1 MSRAPCRPARAS
13 LLTPLPRSLA
23 AKFGRFLPRGVYAP
37 INTFFHEDESLDLDT
52 FKKHA
57 QYVASAGGE
66 LLSSLAPP
74 TLSPLASSPQAP
86 QADPCSSA
94 LAVGLVALGSMGE
107 GASLGPPAA
116 ARAS

>member
-66 LLSSLAPP
+66 LPSPPSLPRPQPTRLVSSG
-74 TLSPLASSPQAP
+74 TAS
-86 QADPCSSA
+86 
-94 LAVGLVALGSMGE
+94 
-107 GASLGPPAA
+107 
-116 ARAS
+116 